1 MPTDSYP
8 KHSSEWSQVT
18 NGTTSRKTQR
28 VQPTAHKKYRT
39 NRHTNQEVEPLSHH
53 LDTRQPPYQWRK
65 TLSGQLKNPGSDRG
79 TTGTLSSGWAF
90 ISSQQRFFLFD
101 RDSPFFRSSEKGS
114 TRHPSKQ
121 PGRRGHL
128 VAWHEINAAPM
139 SGLGYW
145 VSKTGDPW
153 WRKMWLAQDIQF
165 NLPIQPEAS
174 KTRTTPGDEICH

>member
-1 MPTDSYP
+1 MVQHPAKHNAFGKLHTKYTEHNRPTVRNPSNKQAYQSRGRHP
-8 KHSSEWSQVT
+8 FSPLGHPP
-18 NGTTSRKTQR
+18 TSVSMKKNTLRSVKKPR
-28 VQPTAHKKYRT
+28 VGPGD
-39 NRHTNQEVEPLSHH
+39 NRDLVKRVGIYFLVNKDPSFSTE
-53 LDTRQPPYQWRK
+53 
-65 TLSGQLKNPGSDRG
+65 TL
-79 TTGTLSSGWAF
+79 T
-90 ISSQQRFFLFD
+90 I
-101 RDSPFFRSSEKGS
+101 FRSSEKGS

-139 SGLGYW
+139 SGPGYW